1 MAELAKIATRL
12 IGASLYIKIKKVLEG
27 NFNKTFLLII
37 NDRNEVIIK
46 VLNPNIRY
54 PYFTTASK
62 VVIIDFI
69 YNSSLL
75 YLTTV
80 ANKIFVVKKY
90 SKNTGS

>member
-37 NDRNEVIIK
+37 N

-75 YLTTV
+75 YLATV
-80 ANKIFVVKKY
+80 ANKIFVGKKY